1 MDRIQA
7 IKIIE
12 LDAKIELMIYQEQF
26 IITIEQELRQKKEI
40 EKLKQQKIQLYEN
53 TCNRL

>member
-1 MDRIQA
+1 MTSELA
-7 IKIIE
+7 IKIIKI
-12 LDAKIELMIYQEQF
+12 DAQIELLQSGDWNCIKGN
-26 IITIEQELRQKKEI
+26 IEKKI